1 MRMENDILNISIE
14 RVSESRIPQ
23 TDFNNIPFGKQFSD
37 HMLVMDYANGEWSA
51 PHIIPYGK
59 MQISPSC
66 LGLHY
71 GQTIFEGL
79 KAYRQVD
86 GSISI
91 FRPADNFERLNRSAE
106 RMCMPTIPV
115 DMLVEYLKEL
125 VALDHGWVPKTPSS
139 SLYIRPF
146 MFATDEA
153 IGVRPAD
160 TYRFIIFTGPAG
172 PYYSAPIKV
181 LVETQYTRAVKGGTG
196 AAKAGGNYGG
206 ALLPTKFAQ
215 QKGYQQLIWTDAKEH
230 RFIEESGT
238 MNVMFQIGDSLLT
251 PPAGETILKG
261 ITRDSVLT
269 LARDMGVDVQ
279 ERPVSMEEVAEAHR
293 NGTLKDA
300 FGVGTAATVALI
312 ELIGYQGEDLVLP
325 PVNERMLSKTIA
337 EKLTAIRYGLTPD
350 IYGWSVKVR

>member
-1 MRMENDILNISIE
+1 
-14 RVSESRIPQ
+14 
-23 TDFNNIPFGKQFSD
+23 
-37 HMLVMDYANGEWSA
+37 
-51 PHIIPYGK
+51 

-279 ERPVSMEEVAEAHR
+279 ERPVSMEEVAEGINTVKISRAMANHLGFR
-293 NGTLKDA
+293 APLTETIYEVL
-300 FGVGTAATVALI
+300 FGDKTAAEAVEYLMKFPYYVDVDVSI
-312 ELIGYQGEDLVLP
+312 FQG
-325 PVNERMLSKTIA
+325 K
-337 EKLTAIRYGLTPD
+337 
-350 IYGWSVKVR
+350 

>member
-1 MRMENDILNISIE
+1 MENDILNISIE
-14 RVSESRIPQ
+14 RATKSRIHEV
-23 TDFNNIPFGKQFSD
+23 DFSNIPFGKQFSD

-51 PHIIPYGK
+51 PHIMPYGK
-59 MQISPSC
+59 LQLSPSC

-79 KAYRQVD
+79 KAYRQAD
-86 GSISI
+86 GSVHI
-91 FRPADNFERLNRSAE
+91 FRPADNFARLNRSAE

-115 DMLVEYLKEL
+115 EMLMECLREL
-125 VALDHGWVPKTPSS
+125 VHLDSEWVPRTPNG

-181 LVETQYTRAVKGGTG
+181 LVETHYTRAAKGGTG

-230 RFIEESGT
+230 RYVEESGT
-238 MNVMFQIGDSLLT
+238 MNVMFQVGESLLT
-251 PPAGETILKG
+251 PPAGETILQG

-269 LARDMGVDVQ
+269 IARDMGVDVQ
-279 ERPVSMEEVAEAHR
+279 ERPVSMEEIAEAHAK
-293 NGTLKDA
+293 GLLKDA

-312 ELIGYQGEDLVLP
+312 ELIGYQGRDLQLP
-325 PVNERMLSKTIA
+325 PVAERTLSRAIS
-337 EKLTAIRYGLTPD
+337 EKLTAIRYGLAPD
-350 IYGWSVKVR
+350 PYGWTVKV